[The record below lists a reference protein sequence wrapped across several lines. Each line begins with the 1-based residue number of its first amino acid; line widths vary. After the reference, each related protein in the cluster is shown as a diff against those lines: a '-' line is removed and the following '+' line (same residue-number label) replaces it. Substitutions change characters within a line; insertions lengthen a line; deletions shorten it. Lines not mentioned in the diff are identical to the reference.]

1 MTTIMITGAGSG
13 LNNGAALELA
23 RRGYDVIACVE
34 IYPQV
39 RALEIQAKALGVSL
53 RIEKVDV
60 TEEGDRRRAA
70 SWDTDILVNGAGI
83 IEGGAIV
90 DIPAEN
96 MRRQFEVNVFG
107 PVQLTQSIAK
117 KMIERRSGK
126 IIFMSS
132 VVGILS
138 GPFVGAYGASKHALE
153 AIAETMAMELQEFGV
168 EVATINPGPYLTG
181 FNDAGFLGPKTW
193 DDDPSTRVFD
203 YEKLAFPF
211 EQFEPSMVF
220 DSIVDVITGKSQLF
234 RNVVAP
240 DLAEGVRQQSLQVWT
255 RKTTDGLGTK
265 AELVQRSYDLSPET
279 LVNTEPRA
287 APVPL
292 QPA

>member
-39 RALEIQAKALGVSL
+39 RALELQAKALGVSL
-53 RIEKVDV
+53 RIEKIDV

-70 SWDTDILVNGAGI
+70 SWDMDILVNGAGI

-90 DIPAEN
+90 DVPAEN

-117 KMIERRSGK
+117 KMIARRSGK

-193 DDDPSTRVFD
+193 DDDPSTRVFN

-211 EQFEPSMVF
+211 EQFEPSTVF

-234 RNVVAP
+234 RNVVTP
-240 DLAEGVRQQSLQVWT
+240 DFAEAVRQQSSQVWT
-255 RKTTDGLGTK
+255 RKTTDGLGTR

-279 LVNTEPRA
+279 SVDTEPKA
-287 APVPL
+287 ASAPL

>member
-23 RRGYDVIACVE
+23 DRGYDVIACVE

-39 RALEIQAKALGVSL
+39 RALEIQAEERGVKL

-60 TEEGDRRRAA
+60 TKEGDRRRAM
-70 SWDTDILVNGAGI
+70 SWDVDVLVNGAGI

-90 DIPAEN
+90 DIPVESI
-96 MRRQFEVNVFG
+96 RRQFEVNVFG
-107 PVQLTQSIAK
+107 PVLLTQGIAR
-117 KMIERRSGK
+117 KMIVRRSGK

-138 GPFVGAYGASKHALE
+138 GPFVGMYGASKHALE

-168 EVATINPGPYLTG
+168 EVAVINPGPYLTG
-181 FNDAGFLGPKTW
+181 FNDAGFLAPRDW
-193 DDDPSTRVFD
+193 DDDPSARVFD
-203 YEKLAFPF
+203 YDKLAFPF
-211 EQFEPSMVF
+211 EQFEPSVAF

-240 DLAEGVRQQSLQVWT
+240 VLAQAVREQSQQVWS
-255 RKTTDGLGTK
+255 RKTTDGLGTR
-265 AELVQRSYDLSPET
+265 AELVQRSYDLQPET
-279 LVNTEPRA
+279 LVDA
-287 APVPL
+287 D
-292 QPA
+292 